1 MLGDVPIVMNILW
14 RAVYIHIYSNRHIH
28 FYHYFYCFFFLSFVL
43 FFFSL
48 LFSHSF
54 LVLYST
60 PTPRYRNQSFIRL
73 IWISIC
79 RGWWLGNFVSSSKR
93 YYLRQ
98 FVWNFAV
105 AIAAA
110 AVPARR
116 IATQD
121 CVWYMNNSK
130 EHLEGYTWRTKKQI
144 PNKCFFFCWPNVE
157 IRSFGKSRMHT
168 LMSAVAWIPH
178 SFLSKYWFNFLF
190 YAKKRFN
197 SFYNCVELP
206 VIEVIHVQEEWIEKY
221 RKTKSSWETLFP
233 FRYIWDSFVRINCCW
248 QASESFENYKL
259 FIKVKIKFHWGFWLF
274 FHHRDR
280 ARRPLC
286 SCVMAKHYPFFSA
299 VVCISTSIQF
309 E

>member
-1 MLGDVPIVMNILW
+1 MPTVAVFFFFPLLSLLLLFEFQYAIESSSALLGAHYARRRAHCHEHIVARRLHT
-14 RAVYIHIYSNRHIH
+14 YIIEPSHS
-28 FYHYFYCFFFLSFVL
+28 FLSLFLLFFFFLSFVL

-130 EHLEGYTWRTKKQI
+130 EHLQGYTWRTKKQI
-144 PNKCFFFCWPNVE
+144 PNKCYFFCWPNVE

-178 SFLSKYWFNFLF
+178 SFLLILIQFFVLCKKNDLIHFITVSNFL
-190 YAKKRFN
+190 
-197 SFYNCVELP
+197 
-206 VIEVIHVQEEWIEKY
+206 
-221 RKTKSSWETLFP
+221 
-233 FRYIWDSFVRINCCW
+233 
-248 QASESFENYKL
+248 
-259 FIKVKIKFHWGFWLF
+259 
-274 FHHRDR
+274 
-280 ARRPLC
+280 
-286 SCVMAKHYPFFSA
+286 
-299 VVCISTSIQF
+299 
-309 E
+309 